1 MSPSYVSLIESGKRV
16 PTHELLEV
24 LARRL
29 DTTPEDLIPPEQ
41 RQRSG
46 ERIELDLR
54 WAKIAIKAGDAASAD
69 KYATAVLADPS
80 CANRQRYEALLISAE
95 AAEVRGDLDAAI
107 DILEPLVDEVDT
119 EETRDVWRAC
129 QIMLC
134 RCYKASGDLGHAID
148 LGERAMAHDEA
159 PSDEQVMLVISLA
172 GAYLRRGDLKRAGRL
187 LDATMARLD
196 VVGTHRN
203 QGAALWNASIVAH
216 AEGRL
221 GEAIRLSERALAL
234 FSESDAVRNLGR
246 LRVTYAT
253 LLREQSTEG
262 IPVAREQ
269 LRKAQL
275 EFEQEGTVEERAR
288 CLCVLARCALDEDD
302 VDAASALVVKAA
314 SMVGEGPDIER
325 AHVELLRGHVLVRS
339 GDVRKGLS
347 LAQQA
352 AAQLQDHL
360 DSPYEIATAWRE
372 VAELAKVAG
381 EPGVV
386 QFALER
392 SVDAMGVRPARVR
405 RGIPKRNRQN
415 DPQPG
420 SLAGMIELAL
430 SGG

>member
-54 WAKIAIKAGDAASAD
+54 WAKIAVKAGNAESAAEYSR
-69 KYATAVLADPS
+69 AVLSSSGATE
-80 CANRQRYEALLISAE
+80 RQRYEAMLTLAE
-95 AAEVRGDLDAAI
+95 AYEVQGDLEAAI
-107 DILEPLVDEVDT
+107 DVLEPLVDELNTDR
-119 EETRDVWRAC
+119 TREQWRVC

-134 RCYKASGDLGHAID
+134 RCYRDLGDLAHAIE
-148 LGERAMAHDEA
+148 LGERALTLDET
-159 PSDEQVMLVISLA
+159 PSDEQVMLVVSLA
-172 GAYLRRGDLKRAGRL
+172 GSYFRRGDLKRAGRL
-187 LDATMARLD
+187 LTTTMERID
-196 VVGTHRN
+196 VIGSHRN

-221 GEAIRLSERALAL
+221 GDAIHLSERALAL

-253 LLREQSTEG
+253 LLREQSTGG
-262 IPVAREQ
+262 IPMAREQ

-275 EFEQEGTVEERAR
+275 EFEQEGTIAERAR
-288 CLCVLARCALDEDD
+288 CLSVMARCALDEDD
-302 VDAASALVVKAA
+302 LTEARRLVEEARTTI
-314 SMVGEGPDIER
+314 GEGPEVER
-325 AHVELLRGHVLVRS
+325 AHVELVRSHVLVRS
-339 GDVRKGLS
+339 GDVQKGLS
-347 LAQQA
+347 LAQGA
-352 AAQLQDHL
+352 ATALQENV
-360 DSPYEIATAWRE
+360 DSPHEVATAWRE

-381 EPGVV
+381 DSALVMDS
-386 QFALER
+386 LER
-392 SVDAMGVRPARVR
+392 SADAMGIRAPRVG
-405 RGIPKRNRQN
+405 RGIPKRNRQSE
-415 DPQPG
+415 PQPG

-430 SGG
+430 SGR